1 MKDDFKV
8 LIICLVAFFCFI
20 LGLIFSLTFAH
31 NSCLERVKDKPAL
44 EMYLICR

>member
-1 MKDDFKV
+1 MNNDIKV
-8 LIICLVAFFCFI
+8 LLIGLLVFLCFV